1 MLMIDIPF
9 TPNHGA
15 QWTIAIGQDPRR
27 SFASRRDAIHF
38 AADEAERI
46 QRIENR
52 SVVINIEGADGLWR
66 PFGTSLE
73 SIT

>member
-1 MLMIDIPF
+1 MLIIDIPF
-9 TPNHGA
+9 APDRGA
-15 QWTIAIGQDPRR
+15 HWTIAIGRERRR
-27 SFASRRDAIHF
+27 SFASRKDAVQF

-46 QRIENR
+46 RRIENR

-66 PFGTSLE
+66 PFKTTLE

>member
-1 MLMIDIPF
+1 MLIIDIPF
-9 TPNHGA
+9 APDRGA
-15 QWTIAIGQDPRR
+15 HWTIAIGRERRR
-27 SFASRRDAIHF
+27 SFVSRKDAVQF

-46 QRIENR
+46 RRIENR

-66 PFGTSLE
+66 PFRTTLE

>member
-1 MLMIDIPF
+1 MLIIDIPF
-9 TPNHGA
+9 APDRGA
-15 QWTIAIGQDPRR
+15 RWTIAIGRELRR
-27 SFASRRDAIHF
+27 SFASRTDAVQF

-46 QRIENR
+46 HRIENR

-66 PFGTSLE
+66 PFRTSLE

>member
-1 MLMIDIPF
+1 MLIIDIPF
-9 TPNHGA
+9 APDRGA
-15 QWTIAIGQDPRR
+15 HWTIAIGGKHRR
-27 SFASRRDAIHF
+27 SFATRKDAVQF

-46 QRIENR
+46 HRIENR

-66 PFGTSLE
+66 PFRTSLE

>member
-1 MLMIDIPF
+1 MLIIDIPF
-9 TPNHGA
+9 APDRGA
-15 QWTIAIGQDPRR
+15 HWTIAIGRDRRR
-27 SFASRRDAIHF
+27 SFATRRDAIQF
-38 AADEAERI
+38 VADEAERI

-66 PFGTSLE
+66 PFRTSLE